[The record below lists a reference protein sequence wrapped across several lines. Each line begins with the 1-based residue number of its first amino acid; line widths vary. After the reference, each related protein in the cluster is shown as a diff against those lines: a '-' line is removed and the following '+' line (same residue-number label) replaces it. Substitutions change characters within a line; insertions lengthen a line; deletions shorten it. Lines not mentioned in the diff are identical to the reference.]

1 MNISDYATKRTGS
14 NIEKIYDLQTQ
25 LTINVIEIEALIEN
39 LEKITLQTPD
49 DFDTL
54 EEMFEKEFLLYMK
67 NIGIYEDL
75 INYINKEPKTPEN
88 ELELARIAR
97 DAHKLSRVEV
107 LEL

>member
-1 MNISDYATKRTGS
+1 M
-14 NIEKIYDLQTQ
+14 EKIHDLQTQ
-25 LTINVIEIEALIEN
+25 LIVNILELEAITEN
-39 LEKITLQTPD
+39 LERITLITPD

-54 EEMFEKEFLLYMK
+54 EDLYYKEFTLYVN

-75 INYINKEPKTPEN
+75 IKYVEAEPRTSDN

-97 DAHKLSRVEV
+97 DAHKMCRVEV